1 MVNAGVSFK
10 IGQGN
15 NVSNSRVG
23 MAKEIKHLR
32 DDVAKLEDIVNRQSQ
47 MINQLTGRILVRL
60 NLRAANS
67 SRMFRPTTG
76 HTNTL
81 RNFISW
87 ASLKDIRMETSMV
100 TG

>member
-1 MVNAGVSFK
+1 MINAGVSFK
-10 IGQGN
+10 LGQGN

-60 NLRAANS
+60 SPRAASS
-67 SRMFRPTTG
+67 SRMFRLTTG
-76 HTNTL
+76 LTNTL
-81 RNFISW
+81 PSFISS
-87 ASLKDIRMETSMV
+87 ALSKAIRMETSMV
-100 TG
+100 TA